1 MEESPGV
8 RLYQMAQVVDEIQ
21 EVPAGEKFH
30 DQVKTGRRLEDGE
43 KFDLSEGEDVNIKSI
58 YMYIVYIRS
67 GVCWREGGQFLYI
80 HVHDRYDIIFH
91 NNYLNCFKIPP
102 KYKDRDT
109 NEMHR

>member
-8 RLYQMAQVVDEIQ
+8 RLYQMTQVVDEIQ

-67 GVCWREGGQFLYI
+67 GVCWREGGGNFYIYMYTIDMILFLFI
-80 HVHDRYDIIFH
+80 SQQ
-91 NNYLNCFKIPP
+91 LFKLF
-102 KYKDRDT
+102 
-109 NEMHR
+109 

>member
-43 KFDLSEGEDVNIKSI
+43 KFDLNEGEDVNIKSI
-58 YMYIVYIRS
+58 YMYIVYTVR
-67 GVCWREGGQFLYI
+67 CLLGGGGAIFFIYTYTIDMILFLFI
-80 HVHDRYDIIFH
+80 SQQ
-91 NNYLNCFKIPP
+91 LFKLF
-102 KYKDRDT
+102 
-109 NEMHR
+109 

>member
-8 RLYQMAQVVDEIQ
+8 RLYQMTQVVDEIQ

-58 YMYIVYIRS
+58 YMYIVYTVRCLL
-67 GVCWREGGQFLYI
+67 GGGGQFFYI
-80 HVHDRYDIIFH
+80 HVHDRYDIIFVYFTTI
-91 NNYLNCFKIPP
+91 N
-102 KYKDRDT
+102 
-109 NEMHR
+109 

>member
-67 GVCWREGGQFLYI
+67 GVCWRGGGGNFYIYMYTIDMILFLFI
-80 HVHDRYDIIFH
+80 SQQ
-91 NNYLNCFKIPP
+91 LFKLF
-102 KYKDRDT
+102 
-109 NEMHR
+109 

>member
-43 KFDLSEGEDVNIKSI
+43 KFDLNEGEDVNIKSI

-67 GVCWREGGQFLYI
+67 GVCWREGGGGNFYIYMYTIDMILFLFI
-80 HVHDRYDIIFH
+80 SQQ
-91 NNYLNCFKIPP
+91 LFKLF
-102 KYKDRDT
+102 
-109 NEMHR
+109 

>member
-1 MEESPGV
+1 MT
-8 RLYQMAQVVDEIQ
+8 QVVDEIQ

-67 GVCWREGGQFLYI
+67 GVCWRGGGGNFYIYMYTIDMILFLFI
-80 HVHDRYDIIFH
+80 SQQ
-91 NNYLNCFKIPP
+91 LFKLF
-102 KYKDRDT
+102 
-109 NEMHR
+109 

>member
-8 RLYQMAQVVDEIQ
+8 RLYQMTQVVDEIQ

-43 KFDLSEGEDVNIKSI
+43 KFDLSEGEDVNLKSI

-67 GVCWREGGQFLYI
+67 GVCWRGGGNFYIYTYTIDMILFLF
-80 HVHDRYDIIFH
+80 VSQQ
-91 NNYLNCFKIPP
+91 LFKLF
-102 KYKDRDT
+102 
-109 NEMHR
+109 